1 MKYAANQYPYIWL
14 LALGMAWLTG
24 CREEGPLFTEM
35 PPTETGIDFA
45 NHLTESE
52 DLNINQ
58 YLYAH
63 NGGGVAI
70 GDIDNDGL
78 PDIYFTSNQLA
89 NRLYRNLGD
98 FRFEDITETA
108 GVGGTTGER
117 HWKTGVVMADV
128 NGDGYL
134 DIYVSQVARY
144 RGFDGTNQLFI
155 NNGDGTFT
163 DRAAAFGL
171 DLESYSQ
178 QAAFFDYDLDGDLD
192 LYQLNHSVH
201 NPDVY
206 IHAEK
211 RNTRDPLA
219 GDRLFRNNDGVFVD
233 VSDSAGIY
241 GGATG
246 YGLAVGIGDIDQ
258 NGCPDIYVSNDFH
271 ENDYVYY
278 NNCDGTFRE
287 DVKGTLGHSSTFS
300 MGNDIADVNND
311 GRLDILTLDM
321 MPEDEVIRKK
331 SAGPD
336 PYNIYDYK
344 LNFGYFYQSPRNM
357 LQVNRGNLFADNVQ
371 FSEVGQLAGIH
382 ATDWSWAG
390 LLADLDNDGWKDVF
404 IANGI
409 VKRPIDL
416 DYINFTYDEEVQQTV
431 SSLEMVQRMPD
442 GAAPNYAYRNRGDL
456 TFENVSGPWGLDR
469 VGYSMGAAYGDLDAD
484 GDLDLVV
491 NNLND
496 VASLYRNRTAETTDN
511 NSLIIS
517 LEGPEGNRFGIGT
530 RVELDVPGGK
540 IVQEQNPGRGWLS
553 SVDPVMILG
562 TGTLTEI
569 PKVTITWPDGKV
581 QELWDVPVKQK
592 LRLTYEDAQPPIVR
606 KEVPRVAFRDVT
618 DASGLDFWHREN
630 AYVDFNYE
638 RLMPHKLSV
647 EGPRMA
653 VGDVNADGLSDL
665 YVGGAFGQS
674 GQLYMQNDALDQMP
688 RFTPSPQKAFRGD
701 TLYEDARPVFFDA
714 DGDGDLDLFVAS
726 GGGQVIHESLLQDR
740 LYLNDG
746 QGRYAL
752 TPDAVPNL
760 GSNASS
766 VVVADFNRDNF
777 PDLFIG
783 TRSLV
788 GKYGTSPD
796 SYLLYNDGTGHF
808 SVDTSQRTESLRGLG
823 MVTDATWLAKER
835 SLVIVGYWMPVT
847 FLDLGEDGTFTK
859 RALPGTAGWWNTI
872 HPADLDGDGA
882 DDLLLGNRGLNSS
895 IKATVE
901 EPLRLYLEDFDNNLT
916 IDPILTYYRHGKEW
930 IYPGLNELK
939 EQLPTIRLRYP
950 TYAEYADNTFP
961 EMMPER
967 QRAAA
972 EIREVQTFASG
983 YLMNDGSGSYTF
995 QEFPLEAQ
1003 YAPISAFATAE
1014 VNGDGRP
1021 DVFAAGNFHDNMP
1034 SVGRYDASYGN
1045 LLLSTGTGFEPAD
1058 AATSGFA
1065 LYGETKD
1072 LVIFQNNNAITVVAA
1087 RNDAPLRVL
1096 HTRRQLILK

>member
-1 MKYAANQYPYIWL
+1 MTYAANPYPSLWL
-14 LALGMAWLTG
+14 LALGLAWFTG
-24 CREEGPLFTEM
+24 CREERPLFTEM
-35 PPTETGIDFA
+35 PPAETGIDFA

-78 PDIYFTSNQLA
+78 ADIYFTSNQLA

-98 FRFEDITETA
+98 FRFQDITEAA
-108 GVGGTTGER
+108 GVAGTTGER

-134 DIYVSQVARY
+134 DLYVSQVARY

-206 IHAEK
+206 IHAGQ
-211 RNTRDPLA
+211 RNKRDPLA
-219 GDRLFRNNDGVFVD
+219 GDRLFRNDNGVFVD

-287 DVKGTLGHSSTFS
+287 DVMGTLGHSSTFS

-390 LLADLDNDGWKDVF
+390 LLTDLDNDGWKDIFV
-404 IANGI
+404 ANGI

-416 DYINFTYDEEVQQTV
+416 DYINFTYDDEVQQTV

-456 TFENVSGPWGLDR
+456 TFENTSEAWGLDR
-469 VGYSMGAAYGDLDAD
+469 VGYSMGAAYGDLDGD

-496 VASLYRNRTAETTDN
+496 EATVYRNRTAETTEN
-511 NSLIIS
+511 NSLS
-517 LEGPEGNRFGIGT
+517 LTLAGPVGNPFGIGA
-530 RVELDVPGGK
+530 RVELEVPWGK

-562 TGTLTEI
+562 SGTLTDI
-569 PKVTITWPDGKV
+569 PKLTVTWPDGKI
-581 QELWDVPVKQK
+581 QELSNVPVAQS
-592 LRLTYEDAQPPIVR
+592 LRLDYADAREPSASPPTL
-606 KEVPRVAFRDVT
+606 PVAFRDIT
-618 DASGLDFWHREN
+618 DESGLDFQHREN
-630 AYVDFNYE
+630 AHVDFNFE
-638 RLMPHKLSV
+638 RLLPHKLSV

-653 VGDVNADGLSDL
+653 EGDVNGDGLIDL

-674 GQLYMQNDALDQMP
+674 GQLYLQAAGPDGTP
-688 RFTPSPQKAFRGD
+688 RFTPSPQKAFRRD
-701 TLYEDARPVFFDA
+701 TLYEDAQPVFLDA
-714 DGDGDLDLFVAS
+714 DGDGDLDLYVAS
-726 GGGQVIHESLLQDR
+726 GGGQLVHESLFQDR
-740 LYLNDG
+740 LYRNDG
-746 QGRYAL
+746 EGGFTLA
-752 TPDAVPNL
+752 PAAVPNL
-760 GSNASS
+760 QANASC
-766 VVVADFNRDNF
+766 VVAADFNGDHF
-777 PDLFIG
+777 PDLFVG
-783 TRSLV
+783 TRSMV
-788 GKYGTSPD
+788 GKYGVSPD
-796 SYLLYNDGTGHF
+796 SYVLVNDGRGRF
-808 SVDTSQRTESLRGLG
+808 SVDTTDRTASLRGLG

-835 SLVIVGYWMPVT
+835 SLAVVGHWMPVT
-847 FLDLGEDGTFTK
+847 FLDLAGDGMFTK
-859 RALPGTAGWWNTI
+859 RALPGTSGWWNTV
-872 HPADLDGDGA
+872 HPADLDGDGD

-895 IKATVE
+895 LTASVE
-901 EPLRLYLEDFDNNLT
+901 EPLRLYLQDFDRNLT
-916 IDPILTYYRHGKEW
+916 VDPILTYYRHGKEW

-939 EQLPTIRLRYP
+939 EQLPTIRLQYP
-950 TYAEYADNTFP
+950 TYAEYAEHTFP
-961 EMMPER
+961 EMMPEH

-972 EIREVQTFASG
+972 EIREVETFVSG
-983 YLMNDGSGSYTF
+983 YLLNEGGGNYTF
-995 QEFPLEAQ
+995 HALPQEAQ
-1003 YAPISAFATAE
+1003 YAPIHAFTTAD
-1014 VNGDGRP
+1014 VNGDGRT

-1034 SVGRYDASYGN
+1034 SVGRFDASYGN
-1045 LLLSTGTGFEPAD
+1045 LLLRTETGFDAVD

-1065 LYGETKD
+1065 VYGETRD
-1072 LVIFQNNNAITVVAA
+1072 LTIFQNQNTITVVAA

-1096 HTRRQLILK
+1096 YGPRQLILQ